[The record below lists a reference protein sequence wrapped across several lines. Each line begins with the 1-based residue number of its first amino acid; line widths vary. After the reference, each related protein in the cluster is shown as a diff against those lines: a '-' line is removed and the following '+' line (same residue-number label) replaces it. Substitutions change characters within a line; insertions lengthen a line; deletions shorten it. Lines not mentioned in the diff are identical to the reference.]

1 VLTRPNLVVL
11 GLPILM
17 FVTTRPGPRHD
28 RYLGGALFTLAML
41 PGPIAVAAI
50 NQHLY
55 ESVFSSGYGSVATIY
70 ASGHFA
76 PNLVNYATWLLVQT
90 PFIVLGLAAPSV
102 LRRKGESDARR
113 VTALAL
119 AFSAVVL
126 LSYLWYTPFD
136 NWTYLRFLLPAFP
149 LMLSLAATV
158 LVLMAPR
165 PALRRALTVTAIVAA
180 FSAWGA
186 WAGRAAFQV
195 QTDEARYLAAGRF
208 AATLPDNAVIL
219 SNQHSGSLR
228 YYANRITMR
237 FEWLEPDMYME
248 ALEYFQRLG
257 RPVYV
262 VLDDW
267 ERDIFRARY
276 APITDLSWLDRPP
289 LLLAGRRVHFY
300 AVPPLQNR

>member
-1 VLTRPNLVVL
+1 
-11 GLPILM
+11 M

-219 SNQHSGSLR
+219 SNQHSGSLPICTWR
-228 YYANRITMR
+228 RSSIFSASVVR
-237 FEWLEPDMYME
+237 FTWCWTIGSGTSS
-248 ALEYFQRLG
+248 G
-257 RPVYV
+257 RATHRSPIC
-262 VLDDW
+262 
-267 ERDIFRARY
+267 RGSIARHCFWRG
-276 APITDLSWLDRPP
+276 AAFTFTPCHRSRTAEH
-289 LLLAGRRVHFY
+289 AG
-300 AVPPLQNR
+300 L